1 MSRVIDGLIAYRV
14 LKLLVT
20 PFNRTKAF
28 ELGIIDDKGKVLKK
42 SRDIKDPQERNA
54 YTLLI
59 RFVFNLKRLL
69 SKVGIRGPLGSSA
82 AAALAFFKEEAGEQL
97 SETAALDIE
106 REIYKYITSEGF
118 EFDLSENYGE
128 PLTEGTYKVKHDI
141 YNSEGDIVI
150 NIDEEV
156 YFKETTDI
164 IMGYDVFKHN
174 DIYLTTEDLYVWYCK
189 TKNKTTHISKTW

>member
-1 MSRVIDGLIAYRV
+1 MSRIIDALVAYRV

-20 PFNRTKAF
+20 PFKKTKAF
-28 ELGIIDDKGKVLKK
+28 ELGIIDEKGKVLIK
-42 SRDIKDPQERNA
+42 SKQFKNLIPANKRAEARNS
-54 YTLLI
+54 YTMLI

-69 SKVGIRGPLGSSA
+69 SKVGVRGPLGSA
-82 AAALAFFKEEAGEQL
+82 AAAAFAFFKEQSGEQL

-141 YNSEGDIVI
+141 YNDEGDVVI
-150 NIDEEV
+150 NINESIEFTNTEDC
-156 YFKETTDI
+156 
-164 IMGYDVFKHN
+164 IMGYDVFKYN
-174 DIYLTTEDLYVWYCK
+174 GVYLTTEDLYV
-189 TKNKTTHISKTW
+189 